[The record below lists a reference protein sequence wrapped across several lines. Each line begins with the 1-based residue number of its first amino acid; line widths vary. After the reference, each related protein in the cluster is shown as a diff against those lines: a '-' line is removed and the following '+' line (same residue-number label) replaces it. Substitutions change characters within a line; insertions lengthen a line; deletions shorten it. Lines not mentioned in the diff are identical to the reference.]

1 MPSLNSPAIMLRR
14 MDYGDWDVIVTFL
27 SLKMGKV
34 AAIAKSA
41 KKSTKRFG
49 GVLELFS
56 ALDIVIGMGRKKGL
70 SVLQEASIVQPF
82 SKIRSDIH
90 KTAYASYWAEV
101 VYDWMEEGERAKD
114 VYDLLFYVLSSLND
128 GDVPQEALSILFQMR
143 FLIITGFTP
152 NLEYCIVCR
161 REVDDMDS
169 RRLGFDLSKGGL
181 ICDRCVSGNSRQ
193 IRLQKGT
200 IKQLQWIKQGGI
212 QQASRIR
219 FAPQAL
225 TEGNRLLE
233 AFGPYHLG
241 KKPRSLTFL
250 EQIRK

>member
-1 MPSLNSPAIMLRR
+1 M
-14 MDYGDWDVIVTFL
+14 
-27 SLKMGKV
+27 
-34 AAIAKSA
+34 
-41 KKSTKRFG
+41 
-49 GVLELFS
+49 
-56 ALDIVIGMGRKKGL
+56 
-70 SVLQEASIVQPF
+70 
-82 SKIRSDIH
+82 
-90 KTAYASYWAEV
+90 
-101 VYDWMEEGERAKD
+101 
-114 VYDLLFYVLSSLND
+114 
-128 GDVPQEALSILFQMR
+128 
-143 FLIITGFTP
+143 
-152 NLEYCIVCR
+152 VCR
-161 REVDDMDS
+161 RQVDDMES

-181 ICDRCVSGNSRQ
+181 VCDRCVSGNSRQ

-241 KKPRSLTFL
+241 KKARSLTFL

>member
-1 MPSLNSPAIMLRR
+1 MLRR

-27 SLKMGKV
+27 SLNMGKV

-41 KKSTKRFG
+41 KKSTRRFG

-56 ALDIVIGMGRKKGL
+56 ALDIVIGIGRKKGL
-70 SVLQEASIVQPF
+70 PVLQEASIVHPF
-82 SKIRSDIH
+82 SKIRSDIY

-101 VYDWMEEGERAKD
+101 VNDWMEEGERAKD
-114 VYDLLFYVLSSLND
+114 VYDLLFHALNSLND
-128 GDVPQEALSILFQMR
+128 GDVSQEALSILFQMR
-143 FLIITGFTP
+143 FLMITGFTP
-152 NLEYCIVCR
+152 NLEYCVICQ

-169 RRLGFDLSKGGL
+169 KDLGFDLSKGGL
-181 ICDRCVSGNSRQ
+181 VCGRCESGNSRQ

-212 QQASRIR
+212 RQASRIR

-225 TEGNRLLE
+225 TEGSRLLE

-250 EQIRK
+250 QQIRK

>member
-1 MPSLNSPAIMLRR
+1 MLRR

-27 SLKMGKV
+27 TVKMGKL

-41 KKSTKRFG
+41 KKSIKRFG

-56 ALDIVIGMGRKKGL
+56 ALNIVIGTGRIKGL
-70 SVLQEASIVQPF
+70 PVLQEASIVHPF
-82 SKIRSDIH
+82 SKIRSDFH

-101 VYDWMEEGERAKD
+101 VYNWMEEGESAKD
-114 VYDLLFYVLSSLND
+114 VYDLLFYVLNSLNE

-143 FLIITGFTP
+143 FLMLTGFTP
-152 NLEYCIVCR
+152 NLEYCIICR
-161 REVDDMDS
+161 REVDDMES
-169 RRLGFDLSKGGL
+169 RCLGFDLSRGGL
-181 ICDRCVSGNSRQ
+181 VCDRCVSGNSQ
-193 IRLQKGT
+193 QMRLQKGT
-200 IKQLQWIKQGGI
+200 VKQLQWIKQGGI
-212 QQASRIR
+212 RQAGRIR

-233 AFGPYHLG
+233 AFGSYHLG
-241 KKPRSLTFL
+241 KKPKSLTFL